1 MYAHQMDVGMPIE
14 MYRQVHDEIIRR
26 LGGEPAPECLVHL
39 VTATEGGFR
48 VTEVWES
55 HEASDRFGR
64 ELVQPVIESIAGPEA
79 AAAPPVTVELD
90 VVNLDLGQRAPAP
103 A

>member
-1 MYAHQMDVGMPIE
+1 MYAHQMDVRMPVE

-26 LGGEPAPECLVHL
+26 LGGQPAPECLVHL
-39 VTATEGGFR
+39 VTGIEGGFR

-55 HEASDRFGR
+55 REASDKFGR

-79 AAAPPVTVELD
+79 ASTPPTTAELD
-90 VVNLDLGQRAPAP
+90 VINLDLGQRTPAP